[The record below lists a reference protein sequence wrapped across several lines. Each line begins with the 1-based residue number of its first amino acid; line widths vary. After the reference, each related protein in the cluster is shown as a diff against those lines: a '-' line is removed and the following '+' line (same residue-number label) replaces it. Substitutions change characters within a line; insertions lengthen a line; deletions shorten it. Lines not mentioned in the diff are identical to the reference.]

1 MDYNQIILEEKN
13 ALNELLKDFIS
24 SYQSSLTKVEHQEN
38 VNNLIIQYS
47 SLLTKTNKC
56 ISDCHQKNDFFY
68 SKDLK
73 NDFIATIENYLN
85 SLFNLIDAINL
96 LIEKEK
102 LTKWEIE
109 SSSFYVLQKFV
120 NTFFVKV
127 ERQKVLLEFEKRNIK
142 TNGFKLK
149 FEKLKTKYLRTQLWI
164 GIPILIITT
173 VIILFA
179 ETLIGSKFNGM
190 QLTLTK
196 ALLALSISIV
206 GSSLIEG
213 NIETNWSLGKG
224 ITIRAIGWAGIFL
237 LIYLVNPSNPG
248 EVF

>member
-1 MDYNQIILEEKN
+1 ME
-13 ALNELLKDFIS
+13 
-24 SYQSSLTKVEHQEN
+24 VER
-38 VNNLIIQYS
+38 
-47 SLLTKTNKC
+47 
-56 ISDCHQKNDFFY
+56 
-68 SKDLK
+68 
-73 NDFIATIENYLN
+73 
-85 SLFNLIDAINL
+85 
-96 LIEKEK
+96 KEK

-120 NTFFVKV
+120 NTFFDKV
-127 ERQKVLLEFEKRNIK
+127 ERQKVLSEFEKRNIK

>member
-13 ALNELLKDFIS
+13 KLNELLKDFIN
-24 SYQSSLTKVEHQEN
+24 SYQNTSTKVEQQQN

-56 ISDCHQKNDFFY
+56 ISACHQKNDFFY
-68 SKDLK
+68 STDLK
-73 NDFIATIENYLN
+73 NDFIATIGNYLKL
-85 SLFNLIDAINL
+85 LFNLIDAINL
-96 LIEKEK
+96 LIKKEQ
-102 LTKWEIE
+102 LTSWEIE
-109 SSSFYVLQKFV
+109 SSSFYVIQKFV
-120 NTFFVKV
+120 NTFFDKV
-127 ERQKVLLEFEKRNIK
+127 EKQQVLAEFEKRNIL

-149 FEKLKTKYLRTQLWI
+149 FEKLKTKYLRTQLWV
-164 GIPILIITT
+164 GIPILIITIL
-173 VIILFA
+173 IILFA
-179 ETLIGSKFNGM
+179 ETLIGSKFNGI

-213 NIETNWSLGKG
+213 KIETNWSLGTG
-224 ITIRAIGWAGIFL
+224 ITIRAIGWVGIFL

>member
-47 SLLTKTNKC
+47 SLLSKTNKC

-96 LIEKEK
+96 MIEKEK

-120 NTFFVKV
+120 NTFFDKV
-127 ERQKVLLEFEKRNIK
+127 EKQKVLSEFEKRNIK

-173 VIILFA
+173 LIILFA
-179 ETLIGSKFNGM
+179 ETLIGSSFNGM
-190 QLTLTK
+190 QLTLAK

>member
-24 SYQSSLTKVEHQEN
+24 NYQSSLTKVEHQEN

-47 SLLTKTNKC
+47 SLLSKTNKC

-120 NTFFVKV
+120 NTFFDKV
-127 ERQKVLLEFEKRNIK
+127 ERQKILSEFEKRNIK

>member
-13 ALNELLKDFIS
+13 KLNELIKYFIN
-24 SYQSSLTKVEHQEN
+24 SYQNISTKTGHQKN
-38 VNNLIIQYS
+38 VNNFIIQYS

-68 SKDLK
+68 STDLK
-73 NDFIATIENYLN
+73 SDFIATIRNYLN
-85 SLFNLIDAINL
+85 LLFNLIDAINL
-96 LIEKEK
+96 LIRKER
-102 LTKWEIE
+102 LTNWEIE

-120 NTFFVKV
+120 NTFFDKV
-127 ERQKVLLEFEKRNIK
+127 EKQKLLAEFEKRDIL

-149 FEKLKTKYLRTQLWI
+149 FENLKTKSLRIQLWI
-164 GIPILIITT
+164 GIPILIITIL
-173 VIILFA
+173 IILFA

-213 NIETNWSLGKG
+213 KIETNWSLGAG
-224 ITIRAIGWAGIFL
+224 ITIRAIGWGGIFL

>member
-1 MDYNQIILEEKN
+1 MDYNQIILEEKS

-47 SLLTKTNKC
+47 SLLSKTNKC

-96 LIEKEK
+96 LIEKEE
-102 LTKWEIE
+102 LTKWEVE

-120 NTFFVKV
+120 NTFFDKV
-127 ERQKVLLEFEKRNIK
+127 EKQKVLSEFEKRNIK

-173 VIILFA
+173 LIILFA
-179 ETLIGSKFNGM
+179 ETLIGSAFNGM
-190 QLTLTK
+190 QLTLAK

>member
-13 ALNELLKDFIS
+13 ALNELLKDFIF
-24 SYQSSLTKVEHQEN
+24 SYQSNLTKVEHQEN

-47 SLLTKTNKC
+47 SLLSKTNKC

-73 NDFIATIENYLN
+73 NDFIATTENYLN

-96 LIEKEK
+96 LIEKEE

-120 NTFFVKV
+120 NTFFDKV
-127 ERQKVLLEFEKRNIK
+127 EKQKVLSEFEKRSIK

-173 VIILFA
+173 LIILFA
-179 ETLIGSKFNGM
+179 ETLIGSAFNGM
-190 QLTLTK
+190 QLTLAK

>member
-47 SLLTKTNKC
+47 SLLSKTNKC

-120 NTFFVKV
+120 NTFFDKV
-127 ERQKVLLEFEKRNIK
+127 ERQKVLSEFEKRNIK